1 MSKKLIT
8 FPCAGGSANN
18 FNKIIKNLDC
28 KIYIKNSPDSRFH
41 CVSPYITLDI
51 PLLHSI

>member
-18 FNKIIKNLDC
+18 FNKIIKIVDIGHGMKSGHTILW
-28 KIYIKNSPDSRFH
+28 KI
-41 CVSPYITLDI
+41 V
-51 PLLHSI
+51 

>member
-28 KIYIKNSPDSRFH
+28 KIYSMEYSG
-41 CVSPYITLDI
+41 TLDTV
-51 PLLHSI
+51 

>member
-8 FPCAGGSANN
+8 FPCAGGNANN

-28 KIYIKNSPDSRFH
+28 KIYSMEYSGCMLLWKI
-41 CVSPYITLDI
+41 VSKVFILK
-51 PLLHSI
+51 